1 MILTEEIIQTLP
13 MLTEEEEKKLTSYD
27 DFVKYV
33 VEGVERDLEDLDEN
47 GRVKTIIGSDY
58 ISLEEARRL
67 LHDMVDK
74 EYALP

>member
-74 EYALP
+74 EYARE

>member
-1 MILTEEIIQTLP
+1 MKQKITENHVI
-13 MLTEEEEKKLTSYD
+13 
-27 DFVKYV
+27 V
-33 VEGVERDLEDLDEN
+33 EN

-74 EYALP
+74 EYDLP

>member
-1 MILTEEIIQTLP
+1 MQQNKKYRTIYKYNKKNNTRMKQKITENHVI
-13 MLTEEEEKKLTSYD
+13 
-27 DFVKYV
+27 VK
-33 VEGVERDLEDLDEN
+33 N

-58 ISLEEARRL
+58 ISLEEARRS

>member
-1 MILTEEIIQTLP
+1 MQQNKKYRTIYKYNKKNNTRMKQKITENHVI
-13 MLTEEEEKKLTSYD
+13 
-27 DFVKYV
+27 V
-33 VEGVERDLEDLDEN
+33 EN

>member
-13 MLTEEEEKKLTSYD
+13 ILTEEEEKKLTSYD

-47 GRVKTIIGSDY
+47 GNPINN
-58 ISLEEARRL
+58 L
-67 LHDMVDK
+67 
-74 EYALP
+74 

>member
-1 MILTEEIIQTLP
+1 MHIRKWSKQITENHVI
-13 MLTEEEEKKLTSYD
+13 
-27 DFVKYV
+27 V
-33 VEGVERDLEDLDEN
+33 EN